1 MSMALFSKN
10 KNEEKEAATE
20 KSTAASAKKT
30 TQIATKD
37 ANDVTH
43 VLISPRV
50 SEKAMLLTEQNVYVF
65 NVSPRANKRQII
77 RAIEEQYNVTP
88 IKVAVTSIKR
98 KRVRNMRT
106 GIPGVTKGGKKAYVY
121 LKKGDSISLV

>member
-10 KNEEKEAATE
+10 KKEEKEVVTK
-20 KSTAASAKKT
+20 KSTATSAKQT
-30 TQIATKD
+30 ANTVVAD
-37 ANDVTH
+37 ANDLTH

-65 NVSPRANKRQII
+65 NVSPRANKKQII

-88 IKVAVTSIKR
+88 VKVAVTSIKR

-106 GIPGVTKGGKKAYVY
+106 GVPGVTKGGKKVYVY